1 LDKFEEKLLQ
11 IKVDKPE
18 AGQFQQQ
25 LRRQLIEKYVKEKPT
40 YQTHFRLAFGLACL
54 LVFFAVLTVADP
66 RVALKLN
73 ELTWNNFQPEKMEQ
87 RSNDAFAREL
97 EYTTINNPQLMQQI
111 DAGEYEEEKAYIIRK
126 YRSHNNKPVMVVS
139 EYKSQPGSMI
149 KQTSGKGI

>member
-1 LDKFEEKLLQ
+1 MDKFEEKLLQ
-11 IKVDKPE
+11 MKVDKPE
-18 AGQFQQQ
+18 ADQFQQQ
-25 LRRQLIEKYVKEKPT
+25 LRRQLIEKYVKDQPS
-40 YQTHFRLAFGLACL
+40 YQTQFRLAFGLACL

-73 ELTWNNFQPEKMEQ
+73 ELTWNNFQSESLEQ
-87 RSNDAFAREL
+87 RSNESFAREL

-139 EYKSQPGSMI
+139 EYKNQPGSLI
-149 KQTSGKGI
+149 KQTSSKGI